1 VAILIDLYSQ
11 VCPVCNVI
19 YAPLQGHTCNI
30 EQESIRITE
39 LIRQRIAHLREE
51 NRQLYIE
58 LAKHE
63 RMEGTPAVPGN
74 YELVIPVEVVESED
88 GKLLCNV
95 YSPDKRRD
103 CITIEPENIR
113 GEFIRPIP
121 KREM

>member
-1 VAILIDLYSQ
+1 MTILIDLYSQ
-11 VCPVCNVI
+11 VCPICNVI
-19 YAPLQGHTCNI
+19 YAPLQGHACNI
-30 EQESIRITE
+30 EQESIRIAE

-74 YELVIPVEVVESED
+74 YELILPVEVVESED

-95 YSPDKRRD
+95 YSPDKRND
-103 CITIEPENIR
+103 YTTIELENVR
-113 GEFIRPIP
+113 GEFIKPIS
-121 KREM
+121 KEEM